1 MVSDEKTNQNR
12 SDLAMAQYHVT
23 IDSELLQHLFCR
35 MPGFQRIKTAGIN
48 PESDFWRHKPRNNC
62 ELHHMK
68 ELKNAKATG
77 MGLIRI
83 L

>member
-1 MVSDEKTNQNR
+1 
-12 SDLAMAQYHVT
+12 MAQYHVT
-23 IDSELLQHLFCR
+23 IDSELLQHLFLSDA
-35 MPGFQRIKTAGIN
+35 KDSSVSKLL
-48 PESDFWRHKPRNNC
+48 ESILNQIFFWRHKPRNNC

-77 MGLIRI
+77 TGLSRI